1 MSHSC
6 NGAPGGGPGPQRPL
20 FRDDPET
27 MAQIKVLEAEIA
39 DLTAQQEACHQK
51 AKELASREMAG
62 QGRFAPQIH
71 ELKQRRMMLAT
82 EIQHRKVRINALLI
96 RL

>member
-6 NGAPGGGPGPQRPL
+6 NGAPGGGPGPRRPL

-27 MAQIKVLEAEIA
+27 MAQIKALEAEIA
-39 DLTAQQEACHQK
+39 ELAAQQVACDQE
-51 AKELASREMAG
+51 AKELARREMAG
-62 QGRFAPQIH
+62 QGPFARQIH
-71 ELKQRRMMLAT
+71 ELKQRKMVLAT
-82 EIQHRKVRINALLI
+82 EAQHRKVRINALLL